1 MGYQAL
7 RDRGKRTETDSDQS
21 GESDGPQRWPSRAD
35 VGPTTVGPTTKE
47 DIEEYYG
54 REISSVD
61 ELQELQ
67 RLEKG
72 YGGQVLR
79 WIDEGMPI
87 AAMGHKTKMQRFRDR
102 KGTPIPW
109 DIEHFNRLSRMDN
122 TGKVNRD
129 RRRGPDGDAG
139 VPDSVREVI
148 SSPGRPLDTS
158 IQRAVEERMGDSL
171 GDVRIHT
178 GPKAAAAAEQIN
190 ARAFTVGNHVAFG
203 AGEYDPESAE
213 GQHVLA
219 HELAHVRQQTDGV
232 ARLPTGEQVSDP
244 GPDASANLD
253 TGDSVA
259 LLLQRRKYEEY
270 RELLEARESATE
282 EIDAAPDENLA
293 HPAEVTGDEQLEI
306 GEISDE
312 RDPTADGV
320 HRDVFEAAYPE
331 LYDVEELEENL
342 VGNVHHAI
350 EQQIIQ
356 PGGRPFFPGLLSPR
370 EMHSVENLRGIP
382 NDVQAELHQS
392 VIRVEWNRV
401 YRDAELRKLERKW
414 SRAYRRHVS
423 DDPEELSPREAAS
436 RVESPEVPEEVKRL
450 RREIREYLLERVE
463 ELDRELGHHFLPEMY
478 TEGSESD

>member
-1 MGYQAL
+1 MCRATETMGHQAL
-7 RDRGKRTETDSDQS
+7 RDRGKVTETDSGQS
-21 GESDGPQRWPSRAD
+21 EESDGPQRWPSRAD

-102 KGTPIPW
+102 KGTPVPW

-129 RRRGPDGDAG
+129 RRRGPDGEAG

-219 HELAHVRQQTDGV
+219 HELAHVRQQTGGDLSM
-232 ARLPTGEQVSDP
+232 LP
-244 GPDASANLD
+244 
-253 TGDSVA
+253 
-259 LLLQRRKYEEY
+259 EE
-270 RELLEARESATE
+270 
-282 EIDAAPDENLA
+282 N
-293 HPAEVTGDEQLEI
+293 VQLEI
-306 GEISDE
+306 DPDPELEREAEETAQRVMAGGKLGIQKLSDSEVHVQRSIRGKASSLLDGISGVGSDE
-312 RDPTADGV
+312 TKL
-320 HRDVFEAAYPE
+320 DVRQVG
-331 LYDVEELEENL
+331 DTSGVEERLYALTEN
-342 VGNVHHAI
+342 
-350 EQQIIQ
+350 QQ
-356 PGGRPFFPGLLSPR
+356 
-370 EMHSVENLRGIP
+370 
-382 NDVQAELHQS
+382 
-392 VIRVEWNRV
+392 
-401 YRDAELRKLERKW
+401 
-414 SRAYRRHVS
+414 
-423 DDPEELSPREAAS
+423 
-436 RVESPEVPEEVKRL
+436 
-450 RREIREYLLERVE
+450 EIANRVE
-463 ELDRELGHHFLPEMY
+463 ELSMAVEGGIFEKMADAGTGEAIKIGMTQAGKQSGLPFGEFLGSLSGAALQAIYNNREQVLEALGIKADSVDERGQLTGDGSSQADELGK
-478 TEGSESD
+478 